1 MFFNLF
7 FTQWPLQ
14 KQVDCLK
21 TKGVSIGARK
31 KDNRV
36 IYIYMYREYFAEV
49 HYKNDNPDEEAE
61 KLTLVKGLK
70 NLNEYLEKEFKATF

>member
-1 MFFNLF
+1 
-7 FTQWPLQ
+7 
-14 KQVDCLK
+14 
-21 TKGVSIGARK
+21 
-31 KDNRV
+31 
-36 IYIYMYREYFAEV
+36 MYREYFAEV